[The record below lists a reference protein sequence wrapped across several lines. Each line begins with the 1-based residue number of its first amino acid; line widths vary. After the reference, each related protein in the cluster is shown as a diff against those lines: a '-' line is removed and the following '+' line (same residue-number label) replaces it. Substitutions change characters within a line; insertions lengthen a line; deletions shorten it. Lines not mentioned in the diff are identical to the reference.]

1 MDDVEL
7 ISINKDSILHH
18 NYTIPSIPNGLVDLQ
33 GAQLPNSDLVICGGR
48 AHPGLHCSDEYLHYK
63 EGSNQWKK
71 LGTMKRG
78 RFWHSSVWID
88 GQLLTTGRSDSS
100 MNLSSLHEEFSFGEG
115 VKERKEMPIDLG
127 GHTSTIFGQH
137 KMIVCGGWND
147 KEMIGKVRKTFFKL
161 RFETRNYIS
170 FEIHFLSK

>member
-88 GQLLTTGRSDSS
+88 GQLLTTGGLNSS
-100 MNLSSLHEEFSFGEG
+100 MNLSSHHEEFSFGAG
-115 VKERKEMPIDLG
+115 VKERKEMPIALC

-137 KMIVCGGWND
+137 KMIVCGGIAKD
-147 KEMIGKVRKTFFKL
+147 VRKTCFKL
-161 RFETRNYIS
+161 RFE
-170 FEIHFLSK
+170 K